1 MNLQKFMF
9 ALGVTVTVLL
19 PTTETIGI
27 MPYGYYKRLVK
38 KEKIGVVREYYTE
51 ELSYDILANRG
62 DDIIVEKTIGI
73 VMDNR
78 KNGKILGAKEY
89 NYISYRKV
97 KGARKGDTILT
108 ICIYAPN
115 SKGED
120 DIVERFDYIIDRK
133 RK

>member
-78 KNGKILGAKEY
+78 KNGKILGAKKY